1 MKLQLVHW
9 YKPKKGIKADS
20 KCENCGLKQ
29 TVVHQT
35 IDYLDMVRE
44 LFRTPCPD
52 CGHQT
57 IGGKQC

>member
-20 KCENCGLKQ
+20 KCESCGLKQ

-57 IGGKQC
+57 IGGKK